1 MMIDVMMY
9 GYAIGSM
16 VMIGTLELLEMAGV
30 ILWVWV
36 NSSKTDVVLDTLM
49 DRWMAH
55 DERKATL
62 H

>member
-9 GYAIGSM
+9 KYAIGSM
-16 VMIGTLELLEMAGV
+16 VMVGALGLLEMAGA

-36 NSSKTDVVLDTLM
+36 NSSKKDVVLDTLM